1 MKTVKELRDSLLN
14 DYELVK
20 SGEMDIKTAAALANT
35 AGKVIKSA
43 ALELTYNQFT
53 KQQNKKIEFLED

>member
-43 ALELTYNQFT
+43 ALELNYNQFT